1 MITEESPKF
10 FRVLSGANA
19 PLYEK
24 ILVTLYNEIYRG
36 TMGQTVINRS
46 YIRDL
51 ILRELKNFDIIDE
64 DDEAFSSDSSIRA
77 SQMINRFISE
87 GWIESKYDHME
98 MDNIFNFTRTG
109 RKIAQTL
116 HQVSSRHLATRHR
129 NVRSTLKSLQSYLD
143 NFETYDLIDAEES
156 SDYIISDLMD
166 QINELHDARKNMVK
180 QAMKNVEEASEGFF
194 NFIEKDFRSVF
205 AISLTEDSATR
216 YSNRIH
222 SVIGEILSNNQLL
235 AKRNELMLDK
245 YPHLNRDSFP
255 VEEHLQQISNR
266 VQIASDSKIPE
277 LIDAIELYMRSSEMV
292 LKQAG
297 AILAKKSSSIS
308 KLALLVKSSDAEN
321 KSLLLENLSQSI
333 SVLNVKMLDPQKI
346 SVKSRKKRRVIRSIL
361 NKAPELSPE
370 QLQERK
376 IRSAIRKHIGYT
388 SAEVEKYIDAIMK
401 ENDSVINAFMPTG
414 NYKEFLMSLHSPAV
428 ALKVGSYKVTAT
440 GRRIKNDF
448 TEIDEY
454 LIEKKD
460 TTDES

>member
-36 TMGQTVINRS
+36 TMGQSVINRS

-64 DDEAFSSDSSIRA
+64 EDEAFASDSSIRA

-222 SVIGEILSNNQLL
+222 SVISEILSNNQLL

-277 LIDAIELYMRSSEMV
+277 LIDAIDLYMKSSEMV

-297 AILAKKSSSIS
+297 AILAKRSSSIS
-308 KLALLVKSSDAEN
+308 KLALLIKSSEGET
-321 KSLLLENLSQSI
+321 KSLLLESLTKSI
-333 SVLNVKMLDPQKI
+333 STLNVKMLDPQKI
-346 SVKSRKKRRVIRSIL
+346 SIKSRKKRKVIRSIIS
-361 NKAPELSPE
+361 KPEELSE
-370 QLQERK
+370 EKLQARK
-376 IRSAIRKHIGYT
+376 IRSAIRKYIGYT
-388 SAEVEKYIDAIMK
+388 SADVEIYINKVMQNNQSA
-401 ENDSVINAFMPTG
+401 INAYLPMSD
-414 NYKEFLMSLHSPAV
+414 YKEFLMSLHSPAV
-428 ALKVGSYKVTAT
+428 ALKIGSYKVIPT
-440 GRRIKNDF
+440 GRRVKNDL

-460 TTDES
+460 TSDES